1 MLFYYIFCSFVQL
14 IIVHYKKS
22 ASEKANSNKPT
33 KIFRLGESCKSAAE
47 PVTVKKVDSFQDQS
61 RVNILNEEV
70 YRNIATKLADENNNN
85 EQFYK
90 KKSLL
95 FANVNDEL
103 NQKYQCE
110 TAIQRLSRLEER
122 KNATKMILHTQTLP
136 PILEEPEVVPSG
148 VVSSASEVVY
158 STPEVVSST
167 SSDYDNLSSVFQ
179 QQGVQTQKISST
191 AKNSKLIEQKL
202 QFEITNMYDQ
212 TYNIIKIIEYVF
224 IHYKKLLNCNS
235 FTFYTM
241 INDKLIFLN
250 RKNEKIRIFKIL
262 DDNFAKN
269 SYFTEQTFLSN
280 EMEYNESVDDIVY
293 TKKNNNVNE
302 RQENNN
308 KYKSM
313 DDAITD
319 VVKMFIEQ
327 NENQKI
333 ITENRFCKDRNS
345 LCWKLHFANSIKVE
359 KVKSVK
365 KNEEKECIEKDEN
378 DKKSES
384 VETMQNAENVENR
397 YKITIQIDHT
407 ETLMEQNF
415 RVYTHLQAE
424 DAMLVIHK
432 SNLHQM
438 QFLHKIQPD
447 EIVKLKNNF
456 VSNISLDRIKD
467 NLGVH
472 KLLFYRNDE
481 LKMINYASNIL
492 SSQFIFVPFILW
504 IFESTKFYHI
514 DTSRLVYTTQ
524 QLKQIFYDDLIRLS
538 AENSE
543 ISCFLN
549 KINREN
555 KAVKNEIENNDMT
568 NKKKENWLLKLFS
581 KSQKPNK
588 VDKNCFE
595 SYISFYDSLNAY
607 RKSNNKTAEPECKFA
622 QMLVD
627 KFYHKFENYKCYND
641 IEKNTSIDILIK
653 NEKSCVGSYNY
664 NKVVISESKHISNVG
679 SMTFTETHYNENKI
693 LCNDLYTVLDDLY
706 MKFDDLLLKCKLA
719 QIIIT
724 NKENHTKSY
733 NEKIIT
739 LVKMFVYTRQKH
751 KKVDLDSFEDCK
763 LIAQIAILMSLC
775 KQNNTNSKLKNI
787 CSKLGNLINFNC
799 IKPVKNNE
807 SIHKEK
813 LANINLYICYTSL
826 RIYLKKNYGD
836 FIGLC
841 LFEHYKNTI
850 ESVCNLQCKK

>member
-1 MLFYYIFCSFVQL
+1 M
-14 IIVHYKKS
+14 
-22 ASEKANSNKPT
+22 
-33 KIFRLGESCKSAAE
+33 
-47 PVTVKKVDSFQDQS
+47 
-61 RVNILNEEV
+61 
-70 YRNIATKLADENNNN
+70 NN
-85 EQFYK
+85 FTK

-202 QFEITNMYDQ
+202 QFEITNIYDQ
-212 TYNIIKIIEYVF
+212 THNLIKIIEYVF

-269 SYFTEQTFLSN
+269 SYFTEQAFLSN
-280 EMEYNESVDDIVY
+280 EMEYNESVDDIMY

-308 KYKSM
+308 KDKSM
-313 DDAITD
+313 DDTITD

-365 KNEEKECIEKDEN
+365 KNEEIESVKKNEENECIEKDEN

-432 SNLHQM
+432 SNLHQL

-447 EIVKLKNNF
+447 EIVKLKDNF
-456 VSNISLDRIKD
+456 VSNISLDRIRD

-472 KLLFYRNDE
+472 KLLYDRNDE

-492 SSQFIFVPFILW
+492 SSQFVFVPFILW
-504 IFESTKFYHI
+504 IFESTKFYHV
-514 DTSRLVYTTQ
+514 DTSYLVYTTQ

-538 AENSE
+538 AENSQ

-549 KINREN
+549 KINREI

-568 NKKKENWLLKLFS
+568 NKKKEKWLLKLFS

-622 QMLVD
+622 RMLVD
-627 KFYHKFENYKCYND
+627 NFYHMFENYICYNE
-641 IEKNTSIDILIK
+641 IEKNISNRLIKNAK
-653 NEKSCVGSYNY
+653 NEKSCGGSYNY
-664 NKVVISESKHISNVG
+664 NKVVISESKYISNVG
-679 SMTFTETHYNENKI
+679 SMTFTEAHHNENI
-693 LCNDLYTVLDDLY
+693 NIDNDLYTKLDDLY
-706 MKFDDLLLKCKLA
+706 MKFDDLMLKCKLL
-719 QIIIT
+719 QIIIN
-724 NKENHTKSY
+724 NKENHIKTY
-733 NEKIIT
+733 NEKIMD
-739 LVKMFVYTRQKH
+739 LVEMFVYTHKKH
-751 KKVDLDSFEDCK
+751 KKVDFNSFEDCK
-763 LIAQIAILMSLC
+763 LIAQIAILMSLH
-775 KQNNTNSKLKNI
+775 KNNNINSKLKNI

-850 ESVCNLQCKK
+850 ESVFNLQCKK